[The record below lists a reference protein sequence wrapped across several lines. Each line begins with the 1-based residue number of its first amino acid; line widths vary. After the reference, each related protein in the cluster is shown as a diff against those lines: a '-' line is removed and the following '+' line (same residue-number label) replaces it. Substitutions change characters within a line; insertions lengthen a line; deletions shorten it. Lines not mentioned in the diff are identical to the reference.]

1 MQEKHIINVMPLDSE
16 AASAI
21 RTLLAEREQTR
32 AERAETS
39 AQILSLTQ
47 ELIAA
52 KRMIDDLLSA
62 GINEITAELDLDRQA
77 LLERVI
83 TQAVALEQIARDA
96 EDAQGEWLGVD
107 STYAP
112 ESVAVLKVIA
122 ERARLALEVVPQ

>member
-1 MQEKHIINVMPLDSE
+1 MQQIISVTPVVTKE
-16 AASAI
+16 AAAI
-21 RTLLAEREQTR
+21 LHGLLAEREQTR

-52 KRMIDDLLSA
+52 RRMIDSLLSA
-62 GINEITAELDLDRQA
+62 NINEITAELDADRQA

-83 TQAVALEQIARDA
+83 IQAVALEQIARDA